1 MFPLL
6 SPLLAVLLLA
16 ALNPQPA
23 VSLRLL
29 TSRSVALP
37 LGVWLAVG
45 GGGGAALS
53 ALVTALA
60 LRQGGR
66 RPEGPLSEDRLASE
80 PWSAPWAPEVPASEP
95 VGSRRSPSVPEAWP
109 SAGPQRAPG
118 EPAPTVSVP
127 FRVIRRPA
135 TAQASAEERHAVPA
149 EGRARGPVPAEPP
162 MAAADARDDWSLPLA
177 DDEDW

>member
-1 MFPLL
+1 M
-6 SPLLAVLLLA
+6 LLLA

-53 ALVTALA
+53 ALATALA

-66 RPEGPLSEDRLASE
+66 RPDGSPPEDRQASE
-80 PWSAPWAPEVPASEP
+80 PWSAPWAPEAPASEP
-95 VGSRRSPSVPEAWP
+95 AGSRRSPSVPEAWP

-118 EPAPTVSVP
+118 EPAPTLSVP

-135 TAQASAEERHAVPA
+135 TAQAPAEEHHAVPT
-149 EGRARGPVPAEPP
+149 EGRARGPFHAEPP
-162 MAAADARDDWSLPLA
+162 MAVADAPDDWSLPVA
-177 DDEDW
+177 DEDW